1 MSVIERAFHAWH
13 LLAPKWR
20 DYLLAAGLDLTKTSR
35 ESFANDMLRRVSV
48 NFRLRGL
55 EDFCRSA
62 CRGIEPGDP
71 ARSLL
76 YHVLAS
82 PGVMPDGIEEEDYA
96 DPAQIQVIEN
106 LVYGIVHRR
115 LKSSSGGHKA
125 GRWRSSY
132 SRTSTL
138 QLPIRYTNA
147 TQICVFRAPVSA
159 GSAIKL
165 LDTWRGRADTCHF
178 RMQSKQRYT

>member
-13 LLAPKWR
+13 LLAPKWS
-20 DYLLAAGLDLTKTSR
+20 DYLLASGLDLTKTSR
-35 ESFANDMLRRVSV
+35 KSFANDMLRRVSV

-82 PGVMPDGIEEEDYA
+82 PGVMPDGIDEEDYP
-96 DPAQIQVIEN
+96 DPAHIQAIEN
-106 LVYGIVHRR
+106 
-115 LKSSSGGHKA
+115 
-125 GRWRSSY
+125 
-132 SRTSTL
+132 
-138 QLPIRYTNA
+138 
-147 TQICVFRAPVSA
+147 
-159 GSAIKL
+159 
-165 LDTWRGRADTCHF
+165 
-178 RMQSKQRYT
+178 